1 MPCEYLS
8 ESQFEEFT
16 DLATLEK
23 ALARV
28 GQRGYLVEGLR
39 VEALDGPG
47 AMNRLRQA
55 YQVEAAKA
63 TAKKKGFF
71 VSETTNPD
79 GKIVLKIRR

>member
-8 ESQFEEFT
+8 ESKFEQFT
-16 DLATLEK
+16 DRATLDK
-23 ALARV
+23 ALVRV

-39 VEALDGPG
+39 VEAMGG
-47 AMNRLRQA
+47 AFEMNRLKQA
-55 YQVEAAKA
+55 YQVEAAKI

-71 VSETTNPD
+71 VNETTNPD